1 MKNETNE
8 HLIAID
14 DFCISHKIEHSFIWS
29 LHEAGLIHIET
40 IETTGYVEDEEL
52 SDLEKFT
59 RFFYEM
65 NINIEGIETI
75 THLLHQIQGMNQE
88 VNRLK
93 NRLRFYEGDR

>member
-14 DFCISHKIEHSFIWS
+14 DFCMIHKIEHSFIWS

-93 NRLRFYEGDR
+93 NRLRFYEWER

>member
-93 NRLRFYEGDR
+93 NRLRFYEGG

>member
-40 IETTGYVEDEEL
+40 IESAGYVEDEEL

-93 NRLRFYEGDR
+93 NRLRFYEGG